1 MVTIVGIAGSLRR
14 HSYNAGLLRAA
25 AEAAPEGSRIEI
37 ASIADVP
44 LYNGD
49 VEEKDGIPASV
60 AAIKDAIAG
69 ADGLLLVTPEYN
81 NSIPGVFKNAIDWA
95 SRPPTDAG
103 RVFRGKKVGLIGA
116 SPGNW
121 GTILSQNAWL
131 PVLHTLGAELWTG
144 GRLMIPGAGKVFDGE
159 GNLVD
164 EATRERVAKFVA
176 GFIATLGM

>member
-1 MVTIVGIAGSLRR
+1 MVRIIGISGSLRR

-25 AEAAPEGSRIEI
+25 AESAPAGSRIDI
-37 ASIADVP
+37 VSIADVP

-49 VEEKDGIPASV
+49 IEESDGIPPSAT
-60 AAIKDAIAG
+60 AIKKAIAA

-95 SRPPTDAG
+95 SRPPADMRRVWAG
-103 RVFRGKKVGLIGA
+103 RKVALMGT

-131 PVLHTLGAELWTG
+131 PVLHTLGAELWTS
-144 GRLMIPGAGKVFDGE
+144 GRLMIPAAGKIFDAE
-159 GNLVD
+159 GNLID
-164 EATRERVAKFVA
+164 DATRERVAKFVA
-176 GFIATLGM
+176 GFVTALG